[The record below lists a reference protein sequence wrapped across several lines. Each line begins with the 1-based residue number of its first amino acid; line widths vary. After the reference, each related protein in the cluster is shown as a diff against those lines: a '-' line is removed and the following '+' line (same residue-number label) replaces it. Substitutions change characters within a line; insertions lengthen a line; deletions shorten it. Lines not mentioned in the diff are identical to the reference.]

1 MVRSRAQTQ
10 QVQTFGTYGA
20 ALADNTQQHQQ
31 LYQTPVQGL
40 RLQFSNPAALNLLQQ
55 AGQQQSAPS
64 NFNQKYFLQIRVKPT
79 ADRNLKYEAHVVPF
93 RVPPTSKPDADVT
106 SSSFTLSQP
115 SHQNALP
122 QQYQQQLT
130 YPQQYEQQYQ
140 QQTLPQQYQQQQYQQ
155 QQYQQPQ
162 FPESVLTSAA
172 QFRNSLSQQP
182 VRFRAPAPVTQ
193 TTSDAASASTSAKTA
208 AVPGLLGV
216 AFSPASEVSQ
226 LRFSGSF
233 ANFSY

>member
-1 MVRSRAQTQ
+1 MAVVVVSMVRSRAQFP

-20 ALADNTQQHQQ
+20 AIPDNTQQQQQ
-31 LYQTPVQGL
+31 LYQSPVQGL
-40 RLQFSNPAALNLLQQ
+40 RLQLSNPAALNLPQQ
-55 AGQQQSAPS
+55 PGQQHLAPSSFSQNSFAAPQSAY
-64 NFNQKYFLQIRVKPT
+64 Q
-79 ADRNLKYEAHVVPF
+79 NL
-93 RVPPTSKPDADVT
+93 
-106 SSSFTLSQP
+106 
-115 SHQNALP
+115 LP
-122 QQYQQQLT
+122 QQYQQLA
-130 YPQQYEQQYQ
+130 YPQQYEQQTLPQQYQ
-140 QQTLPQQYQQQQYQQ
+140 QQTLPQQYQQQALP

-172 QFRNSLSQQP
+172 QFRNTVSQQP

-193 TTSDAASASTSAKTA
+193 TTSDVAPASTTTKTA
-208 AVPGLLGV
+208 PVPGVLGV